1 MTPGRNT
8 PSCADC
14 GSAPISGYLN
24 GTGLCAD
31 CVRTRCDRLNEGISD
46 QQRVRSDAAL
56 MDVPAWALE
65 DPEWGSVCWLLTS
78 PTLVWEDAMRFVDF
92 EKREIDWRGLLEAS
106 RRWCGSGDLLARVA
120 FNIWNG
126 ASPATL
132 DAEDRRGP
140 GTVSALLS
148 QLDGPN
154 FERLLEAMAM
164 ARGRRVVVL
173 QAPAPVRT
181 VAAAEEQW

>member
-1 MTPGRNT
+1 MTHGRNT

-31 CVRTRCDRLNEGISD
+31 CVRTRCDRLNKEIYD
-46 QQRVRSDAAL
+46 LQPVRIGAAL
-56 MDVPAWALE
+56 MEVPAWALE
-65 DPEWGSVCWLLTS
+65 DPEWSAVSWLLTS
-78 PTLVWEDAMRFVDF
+78 PTMTWEGAMRFIDF
-92 EKREIDWRGLLEAS
+92 EEREIDWRGVLETS

-126 ASPATL
+126 ATPATL

-154 FERLLEAMAM
+154 FERVLEAMAM

-173 QAPAPVRT
+173 QAPAPART
-181 VAAAEEQW
+181 SAAAEEQG

>member
-1 MTPGRNT
+1 MTQERTT

-14 GSAPISGYLN
+14 GAAPIAGRVN
-24 GTGLCAD
+24 GTALCAG
-31 CVRTRCDRLNEGISD
+31 CVRTRCERLDEEIAGR
-46 QQRVRSDAAL
+46 QRAKSDAAL

-65 DPEWGSVCWLLTS
+65 DPEWGAVCWLLTS
-78 PTLVWEDAMRFVDF
+78 PTMTWEGAMRFVDF
-92 EKREIDWRGLLEAS
+92 EEREIDWRGLLETS
-106 RRWCGSGDLLARVA
+106 RRWCSSGDLLARVA

-126 ASPATL
+126 ATPATL
-132 DAEDRRGP
+132 NAEDRRGP

-154 FERLLEAMAM
+154 FECVLEAMAM

-173 QAPAPVRT
+173 QAPTPARG
-181 VAAAEEQW
+181 AAATEERW

>member
-1 MTPGRNT
+1 MTEGRIT

-14 GSAPISGYLN
+14 GTAPIAGHLN
-24 GTGLCAD
+24 RTTLCVA
-31 CVRTRCDRLNEGISD
+31 CVRTRWEKLDEAISD
-46 QQRVRSDAAL
+46 QQRARSDAAL

-65 DPEWGSVCWLLTS
+65 DPEWSAVCWLLTS
-78 PTLVWEDAMRFVDF
+78 PTMVWEGAMRFVDF
-92 EKREIDWRGLLEAS
+92 EEREIDWRGLLETS
-106 RRWCGSGDLLARVA
+106 RRWCSSGDLLARVA

-126 ASPATL
+126 ATPATL

-140 GTVSALLS
+140 GTLSALLS

-154 FERLLEAMAM
+154 FERVLEAMAM